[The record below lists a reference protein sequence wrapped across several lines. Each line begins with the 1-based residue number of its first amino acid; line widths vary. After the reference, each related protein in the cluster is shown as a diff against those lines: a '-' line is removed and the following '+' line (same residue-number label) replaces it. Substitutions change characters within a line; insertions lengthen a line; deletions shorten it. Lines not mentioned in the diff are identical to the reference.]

1 MYLPAHFRVD
11 DPQVLSAVIREH
23 PLSVMITL
31 VEGLPTA
38 DHIPVE
44 IEATESGWQL
54 RGHIARANPMHRHV
68 SDGDEVLFVFRAL
81 DAYVSPNWYPSKAQH
96 GKAVPTWN
104 YEAVHVRGRLRWHPA
119 AEHSLPIVTA
129 LTDRHESTQP
139 HPWAVTD
146 APADYLEAMLK
157 AIVGFT
163 VEVTSMVGK
172 FKASQN
178 RSPEDRDGL
187 RRGLADA
194 GLDASTVAALARD
207 PMA

>member
-1 MYLPAHFRVD
+1 MYLPPHFRVD
-11 DPQVLSAVIREH
+11 DPALLMPVIRAH
-23 PLSVMITL
+23 PLSVMVTL
-31 VEGLPTA
+31 VDGVPTA

-44 IEATESGWQL
+44 VESTESGWQL

-68 SDGDEVLFVFRAL
+68 PNGTEVLFVFRAI
-81 DAYVSPNWYPSKAQH
+81 DAYVTPNWYPSKALH

-104 YEAVHVRGRLRWHPA
+104 YDAVHVRGRLHWLDN
-119 AEHSLPIVTA
+119 AEHTLPIVTA
-129 LTDRHESTQP
+129 LTERHESTRP
-139 HPWAVTD
+139 HPWAVSD

-178 RSPEDRDGL
+178 RAPEDRDGL
-187 RRGLADA
+187 RRGLAVE
-194 GLDASTVAALARD
+194 GLDAQTVAALARD
-207 PMA
+207 PTT